1 MKILTRADNRNFI
14 WCWCCAGA
22 FLLALTSA
30 ESQNPSYS
38 VVGLPPELQAL
49 AFSPSGPVVGIA
61 SFNGSTTHAALYS
74 GGQLTDLGT
83 LGGDFSEAVA
93 INASG
98 DAVGDSQLG
107 NGLTHATLWSKG
119 QIIDLGTL
127 PGGATSYATGIN
139 DAGQITGWS
148 DTLEPGSSFP
158 RPDHAFIYE
167 NGQMTDL
174 GNISATSQFGNFSV
188 GNAINASGEVT
199 GWSVTDSFEIH
210 AFLYS
215 GGSMT
220 DLGTLGGSE
229 SRGRAINAAGEV
241 VGWSYV
247 PNDSAAHAFFM
258 GGGPML
264 DLGTVSG
271 SNNSYAIGINAAG
284 DIVGNSTSTGS
295 GPFLSLAG
303 GPPVNLNTYID
314 TFLQVLSSAKGIN
327 DAGQILA
334 EGTTDNFVQ
343 KPFLLTP
350 SGGMD
355 HHLANIST
363 RLEVGTADNVLIAG
377 FIIQG
382 PDGSTKE
389 VAVRGIGPSLTG
401 FGIANPLANPT
412 LELHN
417 ASGAAIATNDN
428 WKDTQEA
435 EINAAQLAPTDD
447 LESAIIQTLSP
458 GAYTAVVS
466 GAGGG
471 TGVGLAEVYDLAQT
485 SGASVVNISTRG
497 LVGVG
502 DNVMIGGVI
511 ITGADPVNAV
521 VRAIGPSLGGFGVVG
536 ALQDPTLELH
546 DANGNVT
553 SNDNWRDTQEAELLA
568 DQLAPTDDR
577 ESAIAAT
584 LVPGAYTAI
593 VSGKNNTSGVA
604 LIEFYQ
610 LP

>member
-1 MKILTRADNRNFI
+1 M
-14 WCWCCAGA
+14 
-22 FLLALTSA
+22 
-30 ESQNPSYS
+30 
-38 VVGLPPELQAL
+38 
-49 AFSPSGPVVGIA
+49 
-61 SFNGSTTHAALYS
+61 
-74 GGQLTDLGT
+74 GT

-107 NGLTHATLWSKG
+107 NGLTHATLWSNG

-148 DTLEPGSSFP
+148 DTLQPGTSFP

-174 GNISATSQFGNFSV
+174 GNISATGQFANFSV
-188 GNAINASGEVT
+188 GSAINAAGEVT
-199 GWSVTDSFEIH
+199 GWSVTDSFETH

-229 SRGRAINAAGEV
+229 SRGRAINAAGAV
-241 VGWSYV
+241 VGWSFV
-247 PNDSAAHAFFM
+247 PNAAAAHAFLM
-258 GGGPML
+258 SGGLMM

-271 SNNSYAIGINAAG
+271 SNNSFAVGINAAG

-303 GPPVNLNTYID
+303 GPPVNLNSYID
-314 TFLQVLSSAKGIN
+314 TFLQTLSSAKAIN

-334 EGTTDNFVQ
+334 EGTTDNFVA
-343 KPFLLTP
+343 KAFVLTP
-350 SGGMD
+350 NGGTD
-355 HHLANIST
+355 HHFANIST
-363 RLEVGTADNVLIAG
+363 RLQIGTSDNVLIAG

-382 PDGSTKE
+382 PDGSTKN
-389 VAVRGIGPSLTG
+389 VVVRGIGPSLG
-401 FGIANPLANPT
+401 AFGVASPLANPT
-412 LELHN
+412 LELFD
-417 ASGAAIATNDN
+417 SGGLLAMNDN
-428 WKDTQEA
+428 WRDTQEA
-435 EINAAQLAPTDD
+435 ELNVSQLEPSNN
-447 LESAIIQTLSP
+447 LESALLQTLSP
-458 GAYTAVVS
+458 GAYTAIVR
-466 GAGGG
+466 GANGA
-471 TGVGLAEVYDLAQT
+471 TGVGLAEVYDLDSAGAAQ
-485 SGASVVNISTRG
+485 VVNISTRG
-497 LVGVG
+497 QVQGG
-502 DNVMIGGVI
+502 DGVMIGGLIV
-511 ITGADPVNAV
+511 TGTDPVKV
-521 VRAIGPSLGGFGVVG
+521 VARAIGPSLGNFGVVG

-546 DANGNVT
+546 DTNGNVT
-553 SNDNWRDTQEAELLA
+553 SNDNWRDTQQDELIG

-584 LVPGAYTAI
+584 LTPGAYTLI
-593 VSGKNNTSGVA
+593 VSGKNNTTGVA